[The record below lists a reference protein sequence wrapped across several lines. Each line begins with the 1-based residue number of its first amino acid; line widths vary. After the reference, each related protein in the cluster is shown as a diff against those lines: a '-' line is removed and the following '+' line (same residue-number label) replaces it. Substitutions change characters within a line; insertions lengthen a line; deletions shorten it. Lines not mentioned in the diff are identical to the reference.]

1 MIFYER
7 EGCRTEPFAIAL
19 RYCFYGGKSA
29 TYALNNLQRMAYCFG
44 CLPLII
50 SICRRKNAMHLKAV
64 FMVQILVNVNAVV
77 CHTASERLPK
87 DA

>member
-1 MIFYER
+1 MIFYEHER
-7 EGCRTEPFAIAL
+7 CCTEPFAIAL

-29 TYALNNLQRMAYCFG
+29 TYVLNNLQRMAYCFG

-64 FMVQILVNVNAVV
+64 FIVQILVNANAVV
-77 CHTASERLPK
+77 CHTTSERLPK

>member
-1 MIFYER
+1 MFFYER
-7 EGCRTEPFAIAL
+7 KGCRTEPFAIAL

-64 FMVQILVNVNAVV
+64 FIVQILVNVNAVV